1 MSTDDGI
8 DRIPEEIEA
17 GLAADGGHVI
27 IPRIAARIPE
37 QYRLSRRGGPGSSQE
52 TGSVHPQVVGRRRI
66 RDQVKTD
73 AVRIDFAAAA
83 ETHGA
88 AFVHPFQRRNLHLL
102 PSEFDAGAMSD

>member
-8 DRIPEEIEA
+8 DRIPKDIEA

-37 QYRLSRRGGPGSSQE
+37 QYRLPRRGGPGSSQE
-52 TGSVHPQVVGRRRI
+52 AGSVDPQVVGRRRI
-66 RDQVKTD
+66 RNQVKTD

-83 ETHGA
+83 ETHGMTFA
-88 AFVHPFQRRNLHLL
+88 HPFKWGNLNLF
-102 PSEFDAGAMSD
+102 PSEFDAGGMG